1 MMEGRR
7 LNEFLRSTVGARG
20 EEEEEEEEEEKRE
33 EERPAL
39 LVLMLGGEEA
49 PSMVAE
55 VPLLR

>member
-1 MMEGRR
+1 MIIEGRR

-20 EEEEEEEEEEKRE
+20 EDEEEEEERE

-55 VPLLR
+55 FPLLR